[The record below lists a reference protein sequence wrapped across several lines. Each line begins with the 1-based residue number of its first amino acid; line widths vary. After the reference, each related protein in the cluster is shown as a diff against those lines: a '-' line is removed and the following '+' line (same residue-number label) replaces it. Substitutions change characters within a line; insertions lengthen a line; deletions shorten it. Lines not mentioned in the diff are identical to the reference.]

1 MFGFREVSY
10 REVERNLDSTQKISN
25 SGSGFDPDKKVEKRP
40 FDPDEL
46 VSRRPGFD
54 PDKFL
59 ANIIN
64 SKNNSGSGFDPDK
77 RYVPKFDPD
86 KKVEKKS
93 EFDPDKRYVPKNLG

>member
-10 REVERNLDSTQKISN
+10 REVERNFDSANTR
-25 SGSGFDPDKKVEKRP
+25 SGSDFDPDKKVEKRS
-40 FDPDEL
+40 FNPDEL
-46 VSRRPGFD
+46 ISRRPGFD

-64 SKNNSGSGFDPDK
+64 SKNDSGFDPDK

>member
-1 MFGFREVSY
+1 MIREIY
-10 REVERNLDSTQKISN
+10 REVERNLDSAQKISNSN

-40 FDPDEL
+40 FNPDEL
-46 VSRRPGFD
+46 ISRRPGFD
-54 PDKFL
+54 PDEFL

-64 SKNNSGSGFDPDK
+64 SKKTGFDPDK

-93 EFDPDKRYVPKNLG
+93 EFDPDKRYVPKNLD